1 MQSISQ
7 TFSREY
13 MLRRREKYF
22 LTAGF
27 PCQDISIAGKRE
39 GLAGKR
45 SGLFWEL
52 ARHIEL
58 STPDWFILENVPGLL
73 SSNSRKDMWTVIT
86 TLEQFGYC
94 VAWRILDAQYFG
106 VAQRRRRV
114 WIVGSLRNISS
125 VKVLFIEESSRGNDK
140 EKQAVGE
147 RGFCVSTRDGEQND
161 PTNETFVA
169 STIREA
175 TFNSATGGGGGNLVA
190 STISA
195 GRDFNNKPND
205 SNIYVVGFTVGTTDF
220 TGATGS
226 TSRNIVAQT
235 INAGKRGNAGRLW
248 EDTHIAEINPTGK
261 REVDGLSRKLYS
273 DGVRGKALGNAIVPQ
288 VAQVIME
295 AIKRE
300 TKCIK

>member
-140 EKQAVGE
+140 EKQEVGE
-147 RGFCVSTRDGEQND
+147 RGLCVSTRDGEQND

-175 TFNSATGGGGGNLVA
+175 TFNSATGGGGG
-190 STISA
+190 
-195 GRDFNNKPND
+195 
-205 SNIYVVGFTVGTTDF
+205 
-220 TGATGS
+220 
-226 TSRNIVAQT
+226 NIVAQT

-295 AIKRE
+295 AIKHE
-300 TKCIK
+300 TK